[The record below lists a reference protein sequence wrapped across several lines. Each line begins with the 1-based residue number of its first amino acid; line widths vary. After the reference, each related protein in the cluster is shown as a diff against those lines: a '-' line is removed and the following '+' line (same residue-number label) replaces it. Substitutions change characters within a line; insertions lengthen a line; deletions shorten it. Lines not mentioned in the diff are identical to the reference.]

1 MEVGAAFAL
10 AQGVGTVLSTVS
22 GIFQASSQASQD
34 KELAK
39 QRMAQARADEFASRR
54 ESDKLLAKQQAGAA
68 AAGLEQSGTPL
79 ELQLDSAFNA
89 ELNALNIRKQGEY
102 DAAFYK
108 TRARR
113 TKAQIPGLIF
123 QGATSL
129 AGQGFNFYKNKPKSS
144 NPLAAFDNPFERGL
158 P

>member
-1 MEVGAAFAL
+1 MAALPAIL
-10 AQGVGTVLSTVS
+10 SIAGTIFSTVS
-22 GIFQASSQASQD
+22 SIAQASSQASQD
-34 KELAK
+34 RELAR

-54 ESDKLLAKQQAGAA
+54 ESDKLIAKQQAGAA

-123 QGATSL
+123 KGATEL
-129 AGQGFNFYKNKPKSS
+129 AGPGKKLYDQYYPK
-144 NPLAAFDNPFERGL
+144 A
-158 P
+158 

>member
-1 MEVGAAFAL
+1 MEAAAAFAL

-22 GIFQASSQASQD
+22 GIFQASASASQD

-54 ESDKLLAKQQAGAA
+54 ESDKLIAKQQAGAA

-123 QGATSL
+123 GGLTSL
-129 AGQGFNFYKNKPKSS
+129 AGQGAKGFGSSSKSK
-144 NPLAAFDNPFERGL
+144 NPLAAFDNPFEQGL

>member
-1 MEVGAAFAL
+1 MEAAAAFAL

-39 QRMAQARADEFASRR
+39 QHMAQAQADAAEGERQDLKTA
-54 ESDKLLAKQQAGAA
+54 AKIEAGGA
-68 AAGLEQSGTPL
+68 AAGLLGTGTIEEIL
-79 ELQLDSAFNA
+79 KEAYRVTG
-89 ELNALNIRKQGEY
+89 LNKARKLKQGEY

-108 TRARR
+108 TRAKR

-123 QGATSL
+123 KGATEL
-129 AGQGFNFYKNKPKSS
+129 AGPGMKLYDQFYPKA
-144 NPLAAFDNPFERGL
+144 P
-158 P
+158 